1 MEGNFFERWG
11 SVHATAGNLPHWHQT
26 GKITFVTF
34 RLGDSIPQSVMDE
47 IFLEHERKLH
57 DNQGSMDAETLRILQ
72 WEKYNRIEKYLDKGH
87 GSCLLSN
94 AECRRIVSDAL
105 LYFDGVRCYVH
116 SFVIMPNHVHVLMEP
131 CGEWMLQDIMKSVK
145 HYSALQ
151 INRLLQCGGNVWQKE
166 SFDRIVRDE
175 QHYMNLLQYI
185 NNNPKNLSLDAYTL
199 YFADF
204 L

>member
-1 MEGNFFERWG
+1 
-11 SVHATAGNLPHWHQT
+11 
-26 GKITFVTF
+26 
-34 RLGDSIPQSVMDE
+34 
-47 IFLEHERKLH
+47 
-57 DNQGSMDAETLRILQ
+57 
-72 WEKYNRIEKYLDKGH
+72 
-87 GSCLLSN
+87 
-94 AECRRIVSDAL
+94 
-105 LYFDGVRCYVH
+105 
-116 SFVIMPNHVHVLMEP
+116 MEP

-151 INRLLQCGGNVWQKE
+151 INRLLQRNGNVWQKE